1 VEQLERRVGAIRQ
14 RSEPVDEEGA
24 GDKEEVEEN
33 EVEEEEE
40 TAGEEAGDED
50 EERGDGSYGTS
61 GTIATTC
68 ALGS

>member
-1 VEQLERRVGAIRQ
+1 MERRVGAIRQ

-40 TAGEEAGDED
+40 EEAAGEEAAGDED
-50 EERGDGSYGTS
+50 EERGDGS
-61 GTIATTC
+61 
-68 ALGS
+68 

>member
-1 VEQLERRVGAIRQ
+1 MERRVGAIRQ

-50 EERGDGSYGTS
+50 EERGDGSYQCWRLRNHCHDV
-61 GTIATTC
+61 C
-68 ALGS
+68 AG